1 MSECELLAY
10 HLSSLIIIII
20 AILLFEMERK
30 ESKDVYAAIAELPMK
45 NTDYDD
51 VHATTTDIPIE
62 NIVSHDNICNDN
74 AHTMA
79 AELQK

>member
-1 MSECELLAY
+1 
-10 HLSSLIIIII
+10 
-20 AILLFEMERK
+20 
-30 ESKDVYAAIAELPMK
+30 MK
-45 NTDYDD
+45 NTDYED

-79 AELQK
+79 AELYQWKIVSPKVKQS